1 MSDMYKPYVDDIYYF
16 ETYQGNVLKSDECQ
30 RYLKQAS
37 RHIDSLTYNRIVGQG
52 FSNLTAFQQDVIREV
67 ICEQADFEYENAEVI
82 ETVLSS
88 YSINGTA
95 MQFTQSWNVHTDK
108 GVAMRKDI
116 YALLSQTGLCCR
128 LAR

>member
-1 MSDMYKPYVDDIYYF
+1 MAYEPYVTSEYYF
-16 ETYQGNVLKSDECQ
+16 NEYHGTILKECAEINQ
-30 RYLKQAS
+30 ILRQAS
-37 RHIDSLTYNRIVGQG
+37 RHIDSLTYNRIIGRG
-52 FSNLTAFQQDVIREV
+52 ISNLTPFQQDVIREV
-67 ICEQADFEYENAEVI
+67 VCQQADFEFENEEVI

-95 MQFTQSWNVHTDK
+95 MQFTQSWNVYADK
-108 GVAMRKDI
+108 GVAMKKDI

>member
-1 MSDMYKPYVDDIYYF
+1 MSDMYKPYADDIYYF

-95 MQFTQSWNVHTDK
+95 MQFTQSWNVYTDK

>member
-1 MSDMYKPYVDDIYYF
+1 MYKPYADETYYF
-16 ETYQGNVLKSDECQ
+16 ETYQGTVLKSDECQ

-52 FSNLTAFQQDVIREV
+52 FLNLTAFQQDVIREV

-95 MQFTQSWNVHTDK
+95 MQFTQSWNVYTDK